1 MSRAQAPAT
10 ARAIH
15 PDRFPAWTAVA
26 VCCVL
31 CLGAGVGCVTES
43 RNASAGTRGPSTA
56 AVEEINLL
64 AIPVAVNLD
73 QNPGLDG
80 FVIKVYASNRSRP
93 KPMII
98 GSGTIEVFM
107 FDGIMGFTTA
117 QDAAP
122 RQTWQYSA
130 AELKEFQIE
139 SSIGT
144 AYQLALTWGESGPTG
159 SKISVLVRYTPPQGS
174 PVISAPSIISVALK

>member
-1 MSRAQAPAT
+1 MAA
-10 ARAIH
+10 
-15 PDRFPAWTAVA
+15 A
-26 VCCVL
+26 VCCAV
-31 CLGAGVGCVTES
+31 CLGVGAGCVTES
-43 RNASAGTRGPSTA
+43 RNASTGSRGLAQA

-73 QNPGLDG
+73 QNPGVDG
-80 FVIKVYASNRSRP
+80 FVIKVYASSRSRP
-93 KPMII
+93 KPMNI
-98 GSGTIEVFM
+98 GSGVIDVFM
-107 FDGIMGFTTA
+107 FEGILGVTTA
-117 QDAAP
+117 QNAAP

-130 AELKEFQIE
+130 AQMKEFQIE

-144 AYQLALTWGESGPTG
+144 GYQLALNWGENGPTS

>member
-1 MSRAQAPAT
+1 MAA
-10 ARAIH
+10 
-15 PDRFPAWTAVA
+15 A
-26 VCCVL
+26 VCCAV
-31 CLGAGVGCVTES
+31 CLGVGCVTGS
-43 RNASAGTRGPSTA
+43 RNAPAGSRGLAQA

-73 QNPGLDG
+73 QNSGLDG
-80 FVIKVYASNRSRP
+80 FVIKVYASNRSQP
-93 KPMII
+93 KPMTI

-107 FDGIMGFTTA
+107 FDGILGVTTA
-117 QDAAP
+117 PDAAP
-122 RQTWQYSA
+122 LRTWKYSA
-130 AELKEFQIE
+130 PELKEFQID

-144 AYQLALTWGESGPTG
+144 GYQLALNWGENGPTS

>member
-1 MSRAQAPAT
+1 MRRAQAPVT

-31 CLGAGVGCVTES
+31 CLGVGCVTES
-43 RNASAGTRGPSTA
+43 PNASAGARGPSTA
-56 AVEEINLL
+56 AIEEINLL

-117 QDAAP
+117 HDAAP
-122 RQTWQYSA
+122 RQTWQYPA

-159 SKISVLVRYTPPQGS
+159 SKISVLVRYTPPQGP